1 MRIVV
6 TGIGSIS
13 AIASD
18 ATVDRLRTEQ
28 TGIRQGHCL
37 GGKYFDLPLGRV
49 PLSDEQ
55 LAWELSVSGPI
66 LPRNALLGIW
76 AAKETLACAKMAADE
91 YRKVT
96 FFNGT
101 TVGGMDLTEQYYKEW
116 RNGGVSDMVAQH
128 EAHASTLDISNYF
141 GGFGEDITL
150 STACSSAL
158 NALISGANRLR
169 AGWCEYALVGG
180 TESLTRFHLEGFRSL
195 HIVDESLC
203 RPFSSD
209 RNGLNLG
216 EGAAYLMLETEE
228 HAVARGATIYAY
240 LAGYANACDAYHQ
253 TASSPQGEGAY
264 RSMTGAIEMAHIS
277 PDRID
282 YINAHGTATPNNDES
297 EMAAFRRVFGEQIP
311 QYSSTKAYTGHTT
324 SASGAIEAVF
334 CVQCLRQSFMPASLG
349 CGDTDEGVPLPVQ
362 HTTSA
367 ALRYVLSN
375 AFGFGGNC
383 STIIFSSIPSELP
396 MLQVGETTLTKSI
409 AIDEPSEVGQ
419 YLSPLQ
425 LRRLTP
431 MLALSLASALKA
443 LRQEDIAVPD
453 AILCATR
460 NGSIML
466 SRQLLDA
473 LVAEEELSPTRFMQS
488 THNTLAALVA
498 QHTAAHGYNCT
509 YSCGVD
515 SEKQTLREARLL
527 VGAGIAKNALVLCFD
542 EADEI
547 WQQFFS
553 DRLPSCHYAYI
564 VKPS

>member
-13 AIASD
+13 ALALD
-18 ATVDRLRTEQ
+18 AGVDRLRKEQ
-28 TGIRQGHCL
+28 TGIRRGHSL
-37 GGKYFDLPLGRV
+37 GGRFFDLPLGSV
-49 PLSDEQ
+49 PLTDEQ
-55 LAWELSVSGPI
+55 LARELSVGNPI

-76 AAKETLACAKMAADE
+76 AAKETLASAKMEVGE
-91 YRKVT
+91 YGKVT

-101 TVGGMDLTEQYYKEW
+101 TVGGMDLTERYYKEW
-116 RNGGVSDMVAQH
+116 RKGGVSGMAAQH
-128 EAHASTLDISNYF
+128 EVHASTVDISDYF
-141 GGFGEDITL
+141 GGFGEEVTI

-158 NALISGANRLR
+158 NAVISGANRLR
-169 AGWCEYALVGG
+169 AGLCEYALAGG

-203 RPFSSD
+203 RPFSAD

-228 HAVARGATIYAY
+228 HAVGRGATIYAY

-253 TASSPQGEGAY
+253 TASSPEGEGAY
-264 RSMTGAIEMAHIS
+264 RSMVGAIEMARIC
-277 PDRID
+277 PEQID
-282 YINAHGTATPNNDES
+282 YINAHGTATRNNDES
-297 EMAAFRRVFGEQIP
+297 EMTAFRRVFGEQIP
-311 QYSSTKAYTGHTT
+311 PYSSTKAYTGHTT
-324 SASGAIEAVF
+324 SASGAIEAVL
-334 CVQCLRQSFMPASLG
+334 CVQCLRESFMPASLG
-349 CGDTDEGVPLPVQ
+349 CKDTDEGVPLPVQ
-362 HTTSA
+362 HTTAA

-383 STIIFSSIPSELP
+383 STVIFSSVSSELP
-396 MLQVGETTLTKSI
+396 VLQVAETTLTDRI
-409 AIDEPSEVGQ
+409 TIDDPSEARQ
-419 YLSPLQ
+419 YVPALQ
-425 LRRLTP
+425 LRRLTQG
-431 MLALSLASALKA
+431 LALSLASALKA
-443 LRQEDIAVPD
+443 LREEQIVVPD

-509 YSCGVD
+509 YSCGDD
-515 SEKQTLREARLL
+515 SELQTLKEARLL
-527 VGAGIAKNALVLCFD
+527 VGAGMAENALVLCFD